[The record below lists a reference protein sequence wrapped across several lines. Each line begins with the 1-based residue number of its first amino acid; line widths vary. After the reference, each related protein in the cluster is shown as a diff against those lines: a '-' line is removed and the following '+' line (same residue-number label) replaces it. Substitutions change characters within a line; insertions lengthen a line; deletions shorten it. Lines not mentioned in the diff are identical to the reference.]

1 MSQEEGE
8 NPEALG
14 LGYLTTTSGAISDIL
29 LECWAYHEQQERI
42 RNRAKS
48 QEAPY
53 FVPSETATS
62 VTGSIDIPHAGTN
75 ASQSLCTPNDELQ
88 KCVDAARERARAVLE
103 GFHKP
108 HYSGAVET
116 ETTNFKEQRQKG
128 FQREAERK
136 QQALLRNW
144 AYLMDRQNRRAEQ
157 LSTQVESSHAMKTSA
172 EQQYSAVLQKRM
184 DLLQKGGIT
193 DLYRSRKTAKSSLG
207 TQPNNTAAVYW
218 STAPPNITL
227 EESDVRQLFGPYG
240 TICKIVQY
248 RNKETGLIKGDGLVV
263 YQMEKAN
270 QPAPRDLIL
279 LVCGQ
284 VSVFTVR

>member
-8 NPEALG
+8 SPEALG
-14 LGYLTTTSGAISDIL
+14 LGYLTTTPGAISDIL
-29 LECWAYHEQQERI
+29 RECWAYHEQQERI
-42 RNRAKS
+42 RNLAKS
-48 QEAPY
+48 YEAPY
-53 FVPSETATS
+53 FVPSEAATS
-62 VTGSIDIPHAGTN
+62 VTGSIDIPHAVTI
-75 ASQSLCTPNDELQ
+75 ASKSLCTPNEELQ
-88 KCVDAARERARAVLE
+88 KRVDAARERARAVLE

-108 HYSGAVET
+108 HCSIAVET

-157 LSTQVESSHAMKTSA
+157 LSAQVESSHAVKTA
-172 EQQYSAVLQKRM
+172 ADQQYSVVLQKRT
-184 DLLQKGGIT
+184 DLLQKGGTT

-207 TQPNNTAAVYW
+207 TPPNTSAVYW
-218 STAPPNITL
+218 STAPPTISL
-227 EESDVRQLFGPYG
+227 EESDVRRLFGPYG

-248 RNKETGLIKGDGLVV
+248 RNKETGLLKGDGLVV
-263 YQMEKAN
+263 YQMEKTN
-270 QPAPRDLIL
+270 QSPPQELVL

-284 VSVFTVR
+284 VSVFTVS